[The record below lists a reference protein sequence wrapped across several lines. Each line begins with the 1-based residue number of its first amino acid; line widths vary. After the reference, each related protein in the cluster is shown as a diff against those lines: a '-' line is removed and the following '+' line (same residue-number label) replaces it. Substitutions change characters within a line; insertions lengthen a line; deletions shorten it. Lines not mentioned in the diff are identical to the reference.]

1 MGRFLIGTSGWNY
14 PHWRGRFYPRG
25 LPADE
30 WLTYYAGQFP
40 TVEVNY
46 TFYRLPERRTF
57 VAWHAAAP
65 RRFIFALKA
74 SRFITH
80 VRRLRDARGPVG
92 RLLTRARPLAQA
104 LGPILFQLAPTFACD
119 EERLAAFLA
128 RLPSGR
134 RYAVEFRHESWH
146 REPVYRLLRRHGVAC
161 CVCDT
166 PRRPC
171 HIVRTAPF
179 VYARF
184 HHSGTQDGCY
194 TEDQLRRWADGLRDV
209 SGRGAVYAYFNN
221 DWEGFAVK
229 NAARLAELLSAGG
242 SGRKTAT
249 RPQAGSRVP
258 APG

>member
-146 REPVYRLLRRHGVAC
+146 REPVYRLLRRHGV
-161 CVCDT
+161 
-166 PRRPC
+166 
-171 HIVRTAPF
+171 VRVRAVPPLRHAGRLLHRSSTSPLGGRAQGRER
-179 VYARF
+179 A
-184 HHSGTQDGCY
+184 GC
-194 TEDQLRRWADGLRDV
+194 GLR
-209 SGRGAVYAYFNN
+209 
-221 DWEGFAVK
+221 
-229 NAARLAELLSAGG
+229 LL
-242 SGRKTAT
+242 
-249 RPQAGSRVP
+249 Q
-258 APG
+258 